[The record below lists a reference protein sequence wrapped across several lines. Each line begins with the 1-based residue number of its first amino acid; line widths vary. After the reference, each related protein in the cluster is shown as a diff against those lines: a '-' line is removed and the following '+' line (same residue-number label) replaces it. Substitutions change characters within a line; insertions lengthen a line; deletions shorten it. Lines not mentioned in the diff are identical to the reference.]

1 MKTILFFFAMV
12 LVATGLN
19 GQNTLDVLI
28 PVDEETNKVKFQE
41 VVDEKGDKY
50 ELFKRSIYWLND
62 TYKDPVRVTSV
73 RDKETGKIVGRHR
86 FRIYYW
92 DKDDIKHIAGMINY
106 TFTVE
111 LKDEKYRWTID
122 EIILKS
128 ATNVPVEK
136 WLNKDDP
143 AYDPRWEGYL
153 VQIRDFIAEWSE
165 NLKEK
170 MKPEPEKVEDDW

>member
-1 MKTILFFFAMV
+1 MKIFLFFAMV
-12 LVATGLN
+12 LGVTSLVA
-19 GQNTLDVLI
+19 QNTMDVLI
-28 PVDEETNKVKFQE
+28 PVDQETNKVKFQE

-111 LKDEKYRWTID
+111 LKDDKYRWTID
-122 EIILKS
+122 EITLKS

-136 WLNKDDP
+136 WLDKDDP

-153 VQIRDFIAEWSE
+153 VQIRDFITEWSE

>member
-1 MKTILFFFAMV
+1 MKKFIFFLAILFSCVQISAQV
-12 LVATGLN
+12 SRDLI
-19 GQNTLDVLI
+19 I
-28 PVDEETNKVKFQE
+28 PVDDETKKIKFQG
-41 VVDEKGDKY
+41 VVDEQGDKY

-92 DKDDIKHIAGMINY
+92 DRDSIKHIGGMINY

-111 LKDEKYRWTID
+111 MRDGRYRYTID

-128 ATNVPVEK
+128 ATNIPAEK
-136 WLNKDDP
+136 WLDKDDP
-143 AYDPRWEGYL
+143 AYDPRWDSYL
-153 VQIRDFIAEWSE
+153 QQIADFVNNWSRTLE
-165 NLKEK
+165 EK